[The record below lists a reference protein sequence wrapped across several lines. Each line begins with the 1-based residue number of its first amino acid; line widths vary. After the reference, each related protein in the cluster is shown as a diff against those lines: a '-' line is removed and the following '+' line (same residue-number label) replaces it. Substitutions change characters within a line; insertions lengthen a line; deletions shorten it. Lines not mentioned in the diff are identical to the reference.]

1 MIDERELTKYY
12 QAIAQNLNSIIPV
25 KWNKVALYGEETNF
39 SESVSFYFYTNGNEI
54 HHSGDI
60 PEEYNIN
67 EGVFSKQ
74 LRVLFKA
81 IRSLWE
87 EFRNAGVETWKVITF
102 HLDENRRFKVKYS
115 YDLNMEIGDY
125 DRQIR
130 WAYDELGI
138 VPQDNYSKKLLNE
151 YLYENDISE

>member
-1 MIDERELTKYY
+1 MIDERKLTKYY

-25 KWNKVALYGEETNF
+25 KWNKVVLYAEETDY
-39 SESVSFYFYTNGNEI
+39 SECTFFYFYTNGDEI

-60 PEEYNIN
+60 PEEYHIN
-67 EGVFSKQ
+67 ENVFSKQ
-74 LRVLFKA
+74 LRDLFKA

-102 HLDENRRFKVKYS
+102 HLEDNRRFKVKYS

-138 VPQDNYSKKLLNE
+138 IPEGDYGKKLLNE
-151 YLYENDISE
+151 YLHENDISD